1 MTRHFK
7 KTYKKSR
14 FCEIWKKTQKIRILE
29 HCPETRGREATGAWK
44 VRCLP
49 DGVRGVA
56 GGAAVRAR
64 VAVEDGAGDAPGVVL
79 ERVRLVHVGSLAVR
93 TAQRT
98 RRPKPRRRRRRRRAG
113 AARRPGTAPRLPPPR
128 RLMRRLLLLMML
140 KT

>member
-1 MTRHFK
+1 MKSGEK
-7 KTYKKSR
+7 KR
-14 FCEIWKKTQKIRILE
+14 KIRILE
-29 HCPETRGREATGAWK
+29 HCPETRGREATGTWK

-56 GGAAVRAR
+56 GGAAVRAG

-79 ERVRLVHVGSLAVR
+79 ERVRLVHAGLLAVR

-98 RRPKPRRRRRRRRAG
+98 RQPKPRRRRRRAG

-128 RLMRRLLLLMML
+128 RLMRRRRLLLLMML

>member
-1 MTRHFK
+1 V
-7 KTYKKSR
+7 
-14 FCEIWKKTQKIRILE
+14 
-29 HCPETRGREATGAWK
+29 G
-44 VRCLP
+44 
-49 DGVRGVA
+49 GVA

-79 ERVRLVHVGSLAVR
+79 ERVRLVHAGLLAVR
-93 TAQRT
+93 TAQRA
-98 RRPKPRRRRRRRRAG
+98 RRPKPRRRRRRRAG